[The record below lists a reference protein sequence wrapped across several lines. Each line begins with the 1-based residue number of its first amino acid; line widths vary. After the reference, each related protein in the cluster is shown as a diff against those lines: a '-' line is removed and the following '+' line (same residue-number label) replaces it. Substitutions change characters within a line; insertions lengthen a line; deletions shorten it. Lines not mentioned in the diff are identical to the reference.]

1 MAPLLSHNIIAICP
15 PQVRMAALETAVLGL
30 QGEMAVRK
38 QQEQFAWG
46 IVQNLGERWFEQAK
60 EMKVEWPCMIV

>member
-1 MAPLLSHNIIAICP
+1 
-15 PQVRMAALETAVLGL
+15 MAALETAVLGL

-46 IVQNLGERWFEQAK
+46 IVQNLGERWFAQAK